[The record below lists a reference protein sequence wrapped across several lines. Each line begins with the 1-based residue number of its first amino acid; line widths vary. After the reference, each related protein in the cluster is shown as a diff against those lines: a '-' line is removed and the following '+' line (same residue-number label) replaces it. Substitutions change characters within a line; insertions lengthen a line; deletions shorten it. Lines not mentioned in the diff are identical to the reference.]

1 MKKNT
6 KKVLI
11 IVISMIA
18 ILIVVGAILA
28 YLYIATDTFKTGQE
42 LFAKYLAQNVND
54 MVQTI
59 DLNKIEEIENKI
71 KENKNEQSIT
81 ISYVENETTD
91 NIMQLTLDT
100 QNDPISQKYY
110 GIIGL
115 SMKQLEEP
123 LKIEYMKEDDT
134 YSLRFTNSIKQFFSI
149 KNRNLKK
156 LATNLGLDES
166 QVENIPDSIDFGII
180 SSLKELQLSKE
191 EQTIEKDKYI
201 NLLYNSISKE
211 KYTKAK
217 NVVITVN
224 GKTITANA
232 YTLTLSMQDIKDLQ
246 IKILETLKQDE
257 VLLAKLQILD
267 EKLQQYIDE
276 SIKENFIESIQ
287 DSIDELKQE
296 ETNQENLTII
306 VYEQKQKTIRI
317 KLEQNLDYL
326 TIDTAEVE
334 GKEQFNINYTNI
346 DEENTQLTDEIK
358 IVKENENKLTIEVSK
373 IDGEEKESFLID
385 TEIIQNENN
394 IKINYAIKKE
404 ENQLTFSRNID
415 ILDTINYEVTLNS
428 SNNIIFN
435 NLDKEKIEN
444 IINTISGKLK
454 EDYID
459 SLNIP
464 LIGENSPDA
473 FISAEAQ
480 LFNSQFEIYE
490 GSEISA
496 EEVKNLIDIVISHN
510 KKEKSEQTE
519 RYVIISG
526 EVQIDEENN
535 TYNQLEKGATYK
547 IEKQLDENGFIEEII
562 ITKNEENPLE

>member
-464 LIGENSPDA
+464 LIGENSQDA